1 MPGSTMLSDVEV
13 PSPELV
19 ERAESARASLG
30 EQLGA
35 GGRDVPEAVI
45 RVEVQ
50 LPAFAARLLLDA
62 LTALAE
68 GKAVTVVPVPAELT
82 TQQAADLLNVSRPYL
97 IKMLDDRRLP
107 YRRVGNRR
115 KVLLEDVLQYKRRDD
130 AERQKVLDELAQEAQ
145 AIGLEY

>member
-1 MPGSTMLSDVEV
+1 MPGATVLADVEV

-19 ERAESARASLG
+19 ERAETALESLG
-30 EQLGA
+30 EQLVGVGSA
-35 GGRDVPEAVI
+35 VPEAVI
-45 RVEVQ
+45 SVDLQ
-50 LPAFAARLLLDA
+50 LPAFAARLLVEA

-68 GKAVTVVPVPAELT
+68 GHAVTVVPVPAELT

-97 IKMLDDRRLP
+97 IRLLDERRLP

-115 KVLLEDVLQYKRRDD
+115 KVLLEDVLRYRRKDD
-130 AERQKVLDELAQEAQ
+130 LERQKVLDELAQEAQ